1 MVFRL
6 IHPNSQLL
14 RSSKT
19 LAELHEGATG
29 EIHAIISKT
38 ADAYEE
44 ASHLSPACTSAAYHA
59 RFLRELVA
67 QDTFRS
73 QQQKGW
79 EDGQPRCK
87 RHRARY
93 VIDGTAHEII
103 FTPQQPHGESRRYLQ
118 THRCRRHQGCTPH
131 NRLMMCRIQ
140 TYTIPFPTQSHPRNL
155 AWLCPPR
162 SQCRSIPCGA
172 PRCRTLARNRTAA
185 ILTHRHH
192 QRLSHPR
199 CTSQA
204 NQMT

>member
-44 ASHLSPACTSAAYHA
+44 VSHLSPACTSAAYHA

-73 QQQKGW
+73 QQHKGW

-87 RHRARY
+87 SHRARY
-93 VIDGTAHEII
+93 VIDGTTHEI
-103 FTPQQPHGESRRYLQ
+103 FFFPQQPHGESRRYLQ
-118 THRCRRHQGCTPH
+118 THRCRSHQGCTPR

-140 TYTIPFPTQSHPRNL
+140 PYIIPFPTQSHPRNL
-155 AWLCPPR
+155 A
-162 SQCRSIPCGA
+162 
-172 PRCRTLARNRTAA
+172 
-185 ILTHRHH
+185 
-192 QRLSHPR
+192 
-199 CTSQA
+199 
-204 NQMT
+204 